1 MCNNDLE
8 VFSQF
13 KKDLIVKQNALYAN
27 LTKRQPE
34 LASKIFS
41 DVKSEVNE
49 LFVDCNPDTEED
61 DVFHPQIIIK
71 SEVDDIEALDQD
83 MLDEF
88 DASTSWNKP
97 RNM

>member
-1 MCNNDLE
+1 MCSNDLE

-13 KKDLIVKQNALYAN
+13 RKDLIIKQNALYAN

-34 LASKIFS
+34 LASKLFS
-41 DVKSEVNE
+41 DVKSEVKE

-61 DVFHPQIIIK
+61 DVFRPQIIIK

-83 MLDEF
+83 MLDEL